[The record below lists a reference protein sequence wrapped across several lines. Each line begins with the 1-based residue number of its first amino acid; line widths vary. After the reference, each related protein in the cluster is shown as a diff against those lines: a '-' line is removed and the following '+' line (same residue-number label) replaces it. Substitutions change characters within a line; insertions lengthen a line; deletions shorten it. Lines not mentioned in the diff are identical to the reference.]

1 MRLAIAIFAAV
12 VTLWTGVILSAGAAS
27 AEWDYWIQHGGQK
40 VAKCPG
46 NTGGASVKL
55 ANPDGQWIY
64 VEGVAV
70 CKDAGPNYTY
80 DIKYLKVAINDS
92 RLGDITRNTLNF
104 DWLGMAVYRANQA
117 QAPAPALTTPVVPAQ
132 ATGREIRTFTGHTDL
147 VTSVS
152 FSPDGRTALSGSSDK
167 TLKLW
172 DIASGS
178 APSAPPPSPSDRV
191 SQGDTA
197 QTPQAPAPPSATPV
211 VPAQAT
217 VTDLLNG
224 KKISMS
230 IRCRRNQPSQNTVS
244 GVSLNSQGN
253 LMYSSRGN
261 VPLEIVNGRARDS
274 LFKYSATV
282 SGNELTV
289 VTTPATGDLSLRTTD
304 TFKVSGNSCSATHT
318 VDNGGMLEID
328 DTCKATSCTVASA
341 P

>member
-1 MRLAIAIFAAV
+1 V
-12 VTLWTGVILSAGAAS
+12 S
-27 AEWDYWIQHGGQK
+27 Q
-40 VAKCPG
+40 
-46 NTGGASVKL
+46 
-55 ANPDGQWIY
+55 
-64 VEGVAV
+64 
-70 CKDAGPNYTY
+70 
-80 DIKYLKVAINDS
+80 
-92 RLGDITRNTLNF
+92 GDTAQTP
-104 DWLGMAVYRANQA
+104 
-117 QAPAPALTTPVVPAQ
+117 QAPDPPLTTPVVPAQ
-132 ATGREIRTFTGHTDL
+132 AAGREIRTFTGHAYEVSSVSFSPDGRTALSGGDKTL
-147 VTSVS
+147 KLWDVATGREIRRFTGHTEPVNSVS
-152 FSPDGRTALSGSSDK
+152 FSPDGRTALSGSYDK
-167 TLKLW
+167 TLKLWDVATGREIRTLTGHTGSVFSVSFSPDGRSALSGSTEKTIKLW